1 MKPGKSNCPG
11 AWTRFV
17 RLGMRPDLISAIRS
31 PRTRIEASGSKASL
45 PSAYVNAHDASIIQS
60 RCGGCILTGV
70 LRANAREGVAAN
82 AAAKVAPVKAPLDKK
97 RRRLRLEVA
106 VAGS

>member
-17 RLGMRPDLISAIRS
+17 RPGVRPDLISAIRS
-31 PRTRIEASGSKASL
+31 PRTRTEASGSKASL
-45 PSAYVNAHDASIIQS
+45 SSAYVNAHDASIIQS

-70 LRANAREGVAAN
+70 LRANAREGIAAN
-82 AAAKVAPVKAPLDKK
+82 AAAKVAPVEALLDKK
-97 RRRLRLEVA
+97 RRRLKPVVA
-106 VAGS
+106 IAG